1 MGGVGG
7 MCVIKARL
15 WTREMRRYTPYAR
28 GNVNHMAARVGV
40 VAKDVWVRARA
51 RRAAYMHH
59 LPHLHDQAEVHIR
72 LVTRLETRRDE

>member
-1 MGGVGG
+1 
-7 MCVIKARL
+7 
-15 WTREMRRYTPYAR
+15 
-28 GNVNHMAARVGV
+28 MAARVGV

-59 LPHLHDQAEVHIR
+59 LPHLHDQAEVHMR